1 MDICPLPKI
10 QFSPQKAEAQT
21 QQQLKSAKGKSEGQ
35 SKPLEAII
43 EVIEKDRAR
52 LSAYLHDDLG
62 ALLASVKLDLQNSN
76 NPNQAAINHL
86 NDAINKVRRI
96 SQIVK
101 PKVLQK
107 YGLKHAILDLIKESS
122 GRVDHWDE
130 VNLSEEQGLILF
142 RIIQECLKMF
152 SVPIMRCADDN
163 QSAIFTITNQE
174 GLADLSPIS
183 EQYMKSLAEI
193 INAEIHFSRSQEQG
207 LSVKLVIPL
216 D

>member
-1 MDICPLPKI
+1 M
-10 QFSPQKAEAQT
+10 
-21 QQQLKSAKGKSEGQ
+21 KSAKGKSEGQ
-35 SKPLEAII
+35 NDPLKAII

-130 VNLSEEQGLILF
+130 VTFSEDRALILF
-142 RIIQECLKMF
+142 RIVQESLKMF
-152 SVPIMRCADDN
+152 NVPIIRCVDNN
-163 QSAIFTITNQE
+163 QSAKFTITNQE
-174 GLADLSPIS
+174 GLVDLIPIS

-193 INAEIHFSRSQEQG
+193 INAEIRFSRSQEHG
-207 LSVKLVIPL
+207 SSVKLVIPL